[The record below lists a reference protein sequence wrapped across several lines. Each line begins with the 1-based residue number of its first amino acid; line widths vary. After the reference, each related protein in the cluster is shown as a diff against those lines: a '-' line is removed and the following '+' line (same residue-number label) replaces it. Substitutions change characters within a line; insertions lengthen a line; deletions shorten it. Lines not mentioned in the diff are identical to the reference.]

1 MIEKVKEI
9 DYFKSKYPSLCTRGS
24 MLLSP
29 HKSCIECNESLTYFH
44 HGYKILVNVTDWK
57 NLKCIC
63 LKHEELIKVILIYT
77 HTCTEFRH
85 VAGVA

>member
-1 MIEKVKEI
+1 VLSLKCVLILYFKDGMIEKVKEI

-44 HGYKILVNVTDWK
+44 HGYKILVNVTD
-57 NLKCIC
+57 
-63 LKHEELIKVILIYT
+63 
-77 HTCTEFRH
+77 
-85 VAGVA
+85 